1 MGRLKGV
8 NTMSTL
14 KELTKEE
21 YWYPGNATC
30 AGCGA
35 AVAIRL
41 AQKALGPRTVFVVPA
56 CCTSVIQ
63 SAFPFSAFATPCL
76 NIAFEAAAAAA
87 SGVVAAYEARGLKDV
102 TVLAWAGDGGTVDIG
117 LQALSGAAERGTNFI
132 YVCYDNEAYG
142 NTGFQ
147 RSGSS
152 PFGSLTTTT
161 PSGKREPKKD
171 VPMIM
176 VAHGIPYVATA
187 CVSYPLDFVTKLR
200 KAKEFVGTKYIQIL
214 TPCPPGWRYS
224 TEKTI
229 AMGRL
234 AVQTGIWALFEVENG
249 QFKLNPPSAALLDKA
264 KRKPV
269 EEYVREQGRFVTL
282 TPDDLEEL
290 KRWIDE
296 NWENYSRLTKSNTRA
311 NT

>member
-1 MGRLKGV
+1 MDRLEGV
-8 NTMSTL
+8 NAMSTL

-21 YWYPGNATC
+21 YFYPGHAACT
-30 AGCGA
+30 GCGA
-35 AVAIRL
+35 VIAIRL
-41 AQKALGPRTVFVVPA
+41 AQKALGPKTVFVVPA
-56 CCTSVIQ
+56 CCTSVLQ

-87 SGVVAAYEARGLKDV
+87 SGVVAAYEKRGVKDV
-102 TVLAWAGDGGTVDIG
+102 TVMAWAGDGGTVDIG

-152 PFGSLTTTT
+152 PYGSITTTT
-161 PSGKREPKKD
+161 PTGKREHKKD

-176 VAHGIPYVATA
+176 AAHGIPYVATA
-187 CVSYPLDFVTKLR
+187 CVSYPMDFVNKLK
-200 KAKEFVGTKYIQIL
+200 KAKSIVGTKYLQVL

-229 AMGRL
+229 ELGRL
-234 AVQTGIWALFEVENG
+234 AVQTGVWALFEIENG
-249 QFKLNPPSAALLDKA
+249 NFKLSSPSASLIDKT
-264 KRKPV
+264 KRKPF
-269 EEYVREQGRFVTL
+269 EEYVKWQGRFNQL
-282 TPDDLEEL
+282 TPADVEEI

-296 NWENYSRLTKSNTRA
+296 TWEKYKKLQLHV
-311 NT
+311 

>member
-1 MGRLKGV
+1 MK
-8 NTMSTL
+8 TTTTL
-14 KELTKEE
+14 KELPTEE
-21 YWYPGNATC
+21 YLLPGHAAC

-35 AVAIRL
+35 TVAIRL

-56 CCTSVIQ
+56 CCTSVLQ
-63 SAFPFSAFATPCL
+63 SAFPFTAFNMPCL

-152 PFGSLTTTT
+152 PFGSRTTTT
-161 PSGKREPKKD
+161 PTGKREHKKD

-176 VAHGIPYVATA
+176 AAHGIPYVATA
-187 CVSYPLDFVTKLR
+187 CISYPLDFVNKLK
-200 KAKEFVGTKYIQIL
+200 KAKTFVGTKYLQIL
-214 TPCPPGWRYS
+214 TPCPPGWRFS
-224 TEKTI
+224 TEKTVE
-229 AMGRL
+229 MGRL
-234 AVQTGIWALFEVENG
+234 AVQTGIWPLYEIVNGKFE
-249 QFKLNPPSAALLDKA
+249 LSSPSAALVDKT
-264 KRKPV
+264 KRKPI
-269 EEYVREQGRFVTL
+269 EEYVKHQGRFDHIV
-282 TPDDLEEL
+282 PEDVEEL

-296 NWENYSRLTKSNTRA
+296 SWEKYKRLQQGL
-311 NT
+311 

>member
-1 MGRLKGV
+1 M
-8 NTMSTL
+8 TTATTI
-14 KELTKEE
+14 KELPKEE
-21 YWYPGNATC
+21 LWFPGNASC

-35 AVAIRL
+35 AIAIRL
-41 AQKALGPRTVFVVPA
+41 AQKALGQRTVFVVPA

-87 SGVVAAYEARGLKDV
+87 SGVVAAYEKRGVKDV
-102 TVLAWAGDGGTVDIG
+102 TVMAWAGDGGTVDIG
-117 LQALSGAAERGTNFI
+117 LQSLSGAAERGTNFI

-152 PFGSLTTTT
+152 PFGSQTTTT
-161 PSGKREPKKD
+161 PTGKKEHKKN

-176 VAHGIPYVATA
+176 AAHGIPYVATA
-187 CVSYPLDFVTKLR
+187 CIAYPMDFVNKLR
-200 KAKEFVGTKYIQIL
+200 KAKTFVGTKYLQIL

-224 TEKTI
+224 TEKTVE
-229 AMGRL
+229 MGRL
-234 AVQTGIWALFEVENG
+234 AVQTGIWALYEIEQG
-249 QFKLNPPSAALLDKA
+249 KFKLNPPSSSLVDKS
-264 KRKPV
+264 KRKPI
-269 EEYVREQGRFVTL
+269 EDYVKAQGRFSQLSPSDV
-282 TPDDLEEL
+282 EEL

-296 NWENYSRLTKSNTRA
+296 TWENYKRQQFNV
-311 NT
+311 

>member
-1 MGRLKGV
+1 MGRPKGV
-8 NTMSTL
+8 SNMVTL
-14 KELTKEE
+14 KELPKEE
-21 YWYPGNATC
+21 YWLPGNVAC

-35 AVAIRL
+35 AIAIRL

-63 SAFPFSAFATPCL
+63 SAFPFTAFATPCL

-87 SGVVAAYEARGLKDV
+87 SGVVAAYETRGLKDV

-147 RSGSS
+147 RSGAS
-152 PFGSLTTTT
+152 PYGSRTTTT
-161 PSGKREPKKD
+161 PTGKKEHKKD

-176 VAHGIPYVATA
+176 AAHGIPYVATA
-187 CVSYPLDFVTKLR
+187 CISYPVDFVTKLR
-200 KAKEFVGTKYIQIL
+200 KAKEMVGTKYLQVL

-224 TEKTI
+224 TERTI
-229 AMGRL
+229 EMGRL
-234 AVQTGIWALFEVENG
+234 AVQTGIWALFEIEHG
-249 QFKLNPPSAALLDKA
+249 KFTLSTPSAQLVDKA
-264 KRKPV
+264 RRKPL
-269 EEYVREQGRFVTL
+269 EEYLELQGRFDQL
-282 TPDDLEEL
+282 TPEGVKEI
-290 KRWIDE
+290 KRWIDDT
-296 NWENYSRLTKSNTRA
+296 WENYKRLQPNV
-311 NT
+311 

>member
-1 MGRLKGV
+1 M
-8 NTMSTL
+8 TTTTI
-14 KELTKEE
+14 KELPKEE
-21 YWYPGNATC
+21 YWFPGNASC

-35 AVAIRL
+35 AIAIRL
-41 AQKALGPRTVFVVPA
+41 AQKALGQRTVFVVPA

-87 SGVVAAYEARGLKDV
+87 SGVVAAYEKRGVKDV
-102 TVLAWAGDGGTVDIG
+102 TVMAWAGDGGTVDIG

-152 PFGSLTTTT
+152 PFGSQTTTT
-161 PSGKREPKKD
+161 PTGKREHKKN

-176 VAHGIPYVATA
+176 AAHGIPYVATA
-187 CVSYPLDFVTKLR
+187 CIAYPMDFVNKLR
-200 KAKEFVGTKYIQIL
+200 KAKTFVGTKYLQIL

-224 TEKTI
+224 TEKTVE
-229 AMGRL
+229 MGRL
-234 AVQTGIWALFEVENG
+234 AVQTGIWALYEIEQGKFR
-249 QFKLNPPSAALLDKA
+249 LNPPSAGLLDKS
-264 KRKPV
+264 KRKPL
-269 EEYVREQGRFVTL
+269 EDYVKAQGRFGQLSPSDV
-282 TPDDLEEL
+282 EEL
-290 KRWIDE
+290 KRWVDE
-296 NWENYSRLTKSNTRA
+296 TWENYKRQQFNL
-311 NT
+311 

>member
-1 MGRLKGV
+1 M
-8 NTMSTL
+8 TTL

-21 YWYPGNATC
+21 YFYPGHAAC

-35 AVAIRL
+35 VIAVRL
-41 AQKALGPRTVFVVPA
+41 AQKALGPRTVFIVPA
-56 CCTSVIQ
+56 CCTSVLQ

-87 SGVVAAYEARGLKDV
+87 SGVVAAYEKRGLKDV

-152 PFGSLTTTT
+152 PYGSQTTTT
-161 PSGKREPKKD
+161 PTGKKEHKKD

-176 VAHGIPYVATA
+176 AAHGIPYVATA
-187 CVSYPLDFVTKLR
+187 CVSYPMDFVNKLR
-200 KAKEFVGTKYIQIL
+200 KAKEIVGTKYLQVL

-229 AMGRL
+229 EMGRL
-234 AVQTGIWALFEVENG
+234 AVQTGLWALFEIERG
-249 QFKLNPPSAALLDKA
+249 HFKLNPPSSGLIDKT
-264 KRKPV
+264 KRKPI
-269 EEYVREQGRFVTL
+269 EEYFKDQGRFNKI
-282 TPDDLEEL
+282 TPADVDEIN
-290 KRWIDE
+290 RWIDE
-296 NWENYSRLTKSNTRA
+296 TWENYKRLQLNV
-311 NT
+311 

>member
-8 NTMSTL
+8 NTMVTL
-14 KELTKEE
+14 KELPKEE
-21 YWYPGNATC
+21 YFYPGHAAC

-35 AVAIRL
+35 VIAIRL

-56 CCTSVIQ
+56 CCSSVLQ
-63 SAFPFSAFATPCL
+63 SAFPFTAFANPCL

-152 PFGSLTTTT
+152 PFGSRTTTT
-161 PSGKREPKKD
+161 PTGKREHKKD

-176 VAHGIPYVATA
+176 AAHGIPYVATA
-187 CVSYPLDFVTKLR
+187 CVSYPLDFVSKLK
-200 KAKEFVGTKYIQIL
+200 KAKEMVGTKYIQVL

-224 TEKTI
+224 TEKSI
-229 AMGRL
+229 EMGRL
-234 AVQTGIWALFEVENG
+234 AVQTGIWALFEVEHG
-249 QFKLNPPSAALLDKA
+249 KFKLNPPSAALMDKA
-264 KRKPV
+264 KRKPI
-269 EEYVREQGRFVTL
+269 EEYITEQGRFDQMNPELV
-282 TPDDLEEL
+282 DEL

-296 NWENYSRLTKSNTRA
+296 TWEKYKKLQLNV
-311 NT
+311 

>member
-1 MGRLKGV
+1 VSRL
-8 NTMSTL
+8 STL
-14 KELTKEE
+14 KELTTEE
-21 YWYPGNATC
+21 RFYPGHVAC

-35 AVAIRL
+35 VVALRL
-41 AQKALGPRTVFVVPA
+41 AQKALGPKTVFVVPA
-56 CCTSVIQ
+56 CCASVFQ
-63 SAFPFSAFATPCL
+63 SAFPFTAFANPCL

-87 SGVVAAYEARGLKDV
+87 SGVVVAYEARGLKDI

-152 PFGSLTTTT
+152 PFGSRTTTT
-161 PSGKREPKKD
+161 PTGKREHKKD

-176 VAHGIPYVATA
+176 AAHGIPYVATA
-187 CVSYPLDFVTKLR
+187 CVSYPLDFVAKLR
-200 KAKEFVGTKYIQIL
+200 KAKDIVGTKYIQVL

-224 TEKTI
+224 TEKSI
-229 AMGRL
+229 EMGRL
-234 AVQTGIWALFEVENG
+234 AVQTGIWALFEIEHG
-249 QFKLNPPSAALLDKA
+249 QFKLNPPSAALVDKA

-269 EEYVREQGRFVTL
+269 EEYFQHQGRFYNLSTKDV
-282 TPDDLEEL
+282 DEL
-290 KRWIDE
+290 KRWINDA
-296 NWENYSRLTKSNTRA
+296 WEKYKKLQLNV
-311 NT
+311 

>member
-1 MGRLKGV
+1 MV
-8 NTMSTL
+8 TL
-14 KELTKEE
+14 KELPREE
-21 YWYPGNATC
+21 YWLSGNATC

-63 SAFPFSAFATPCL
+63 SPFPFTAFATPCL

-87 SGVVAAYEARGLKDV
+87 SGVVAAYESRGLKDV

-117 LQALSGAAERGTNFI
+117 IQALSGAAERGTNFI

-152 PFGSLTTTT
+152 PFGSRTTTT
-161 PSGKREPKKD
+161 PTGKREHKKD

-176 VAHGIPYVATA
+176 AAHGIPYVATA
-187 CVSYPLDFVTKLR
+187 CISYPLDFVSKLR
-200 KAKEFVGTKYIQIL
+200 KAKEMVGTKYIQIL
-214 TPCPPGWRYS
+214 TPCPAGWRYS
-224 TEKTI
+224 TERTI
-229 AMGRL
+229 EMGRL
-234 AVQTGIWALFEVENG
+234 AVQTGVWALFEIEHRR
-249 QFKLNPPSAALLDKA
+249 FRLNPPSAGLVDKT
-264 KRKPV
+264 KRKPI
-269 EEYVREQGRFVTL
+269 EEYLKEQGRFNNLSPADV
-282 TPDDLEEL
+282 EEI

-296 NWENYSRLTKSNTRA
+296 AWENYKRLQLNV
-311 NT
+311 

>member
-1 MGRLKGV
+1 MGRIKGV
-8 NTMSTL
+8 KTMVTL

-35 AVAIRL
+35 AIAIRL
-41 AQKALGPRTVFVVPA
+41 AQKALGSRTVFVVPA

-63 SAFPFSAFATPCL
+63 SAFPFTAFATPCL

-87 SGVVAAYEARGLKDV
+87 SGVVAAYETRGLRDV

-117 LQALSGAAERGTNFI
+117 IQALSGAAERGTNFI

-152 PFGSLTTTT
+152 PYGSRTTTT
-161 PSGKREPKKD
+161 PTGKKEHKKD

-176 VAHGIPYVATA
+176 AAHGIPYVATA
-187 CVSYPLDFVTKLR
+187 CISYPLDFVSKLK
-200 KAKEFVGTKYIQIL
+200 KAKEMVGTKYVQVL
-214 TPCPPGWRYS
+214 TPCPAGWRFS
-224 TEKTI
+224 TERTI
-229 AMGRL
+229 EMGRL
-234 AVQTGIWALFEVENG
+234 AVQTGIWALFEVEHG
-249 QFKLNPPSAALLDKA
+249 RFKLSSPSSALIDKT
-264 KRKPV
+264 KRKPI
-269 EEYVREQGRFVTL
+269 EEYVKEQGRFDQL
-282 TPDDLEEL
+282 TTEGIEEI

-296 NWENYSRLTKSNTRA
+296 MWEKYKKLQLNV
-311 NT
+311 

>member
-1 MGRLKGV
+1 MDRLEGV

-14 KELTKEE
+14 KELSREE
-21 YWYPGNATC
+21 YFLPGNATC

-35 AVAIRL
+35 AIAIRL
-41 AQKALGPRTVFVVPA
+41 AHKALGPRTVFVVPA

-63 SAFPFSAFATPCL
+63 SAFPFTAFATPCL

-87 SGVVAAYEARGLKDV
+87 SGVVAAYEKRGLKDV

-117 LQALSGAAERGTNFI
+117 IQALSGAAERGTNFI

-152 PFGSLTTTT
+152 PYGSQTTTT
-161 PSGKREPKKD
+161 PTGKKEHKKD

-176 VAHGIPYVATA
+176 AAHGIPYVATA
-187 CVSYPLDFVTKLR
+187 CISYPLDFVNKLR
-200 KAKEFVGTKYIQIL
+200 KAKEMVGTKYIQVL

-229 AMGRL
+229 EMGRL
-234 AVQTGIWALFEVENG
+234 AVQTGIWTLFEVDHG
-249 QFKLNPPSAALLDKA
+249 RFKLSSPSAALTDKS
-264 KRKPV
+264 KRKPL
-269 EEYVREQGRFVTL
+269 EEYVKAQGRFNQL
-282 TPDDLEEL
+282 TSEDADEI

-296 NWENYSRLTKSNTRA
+296 TWENYKRLQLNV
-311 NT
+311 

>member
-1 MGRLKGV
+1 MVRVKGV
-8 NTMSTL
+8 KEMTTATTI
-14 KELTKEE
+14 KELPKEE
-21 YWYPGNATC
+21 YWFPGNATC

-35 AVAIRL
+35 AIAIRL

-87 SGVVAAYEARGLKDV
+87 SGVVAAYEKKGVKDV
-102 TVLAWAGDGGTVDIG
+102 TVMAWAGDGGTVDIG

-152 PFGSLTTTT
+152 PFGSQTTTT
-161 PSGKREPKKD
+161 PTGKREHKKN

-176 VAHGIPYVATA
+176 AAHGIPYVATA
-187 CVSYPLDFVTKLR
+187 CIAYPMDFVNKLR
-200 KAKEFVGTKYIQIL
+200 KAKTFTGTKYLQIL

-224 TEKTI
+224 TEKTVE
-229 AMGRL
+229 MGRL
-234 AVQTGIWALFEVENG
+234 AVQTGIWALYEIEQGKFR
-249 QFKLNPPSAALLDKA
+249 LNPPSAGLVDKS
-264 KRKPV
+264 KRKPI
-269 EEYVREQGRFVTL
+269 EEYVKAQGRFGQLSPSDV
-282 TPDDLEEL
+282 EEL
-290 KRWIDE
+290 KRWVDE
-296 NWENYSRLTKSNTRA
+296 TWENYKRQQFNL
-311 NT
+311 

>member
-1 MGRLKGV
+1 MV
-8 NTMSTL
+8 TL
-14 KELTKEE
+14 KELTKDE
-21 YWYPGNATC
+21 YFFPGHAACT
-30 AGCGA
+30 GCGA
-35 AVAIRL
+35 VVAIRL

-56 CCTSVIQ
+56 CCTSVLH
-63 SAFPFSAFATPCL
+63 SAFPFTAFNTPCL

-152 PFGSLTTTT
+152 PYGSRTTTT
-161 PSGKREPKKD
+161 PTGKREHKKD

-176 VAHGIPYVATA
+176 AAHGIPYVATA
-187 CVSYPLDFVTKLR
+187 CVSYPVDFVSKLK
-200 KAKEFVGTKYIQIL
+200 KAKEMVGTKYLQVL

-224 TEKTI
+224 TEKSI
-229 AMGRL
+229 EMGRL
-234 AVQTGIWALFEVENG
+234 AVQTGIWALFEIEHG
-249 QFKLNPPSAALLDKA
+249 SFKLNPPSSALIDKT

-269 EEYVREQGRFVTL
+269 EEYLKEQGRFNQL
-282 TPDDLEEL
+282 SPEDIDEL

-296 NWENYSRLTKSNTRA
+296 TWEKYKKLG
-311 NT
+311 

>member
-1 MGRLKGV
+1 M
-8 NTMSTL
+8 TTL
-14 KELTKEE
+14 KELPTEE
-21 YWYPGNATC
+21 YLLPGHAAC

-35 AVAIRL
+35 TVAIRL

-56 CCTSVIQ
+56 CCTSVLQ
-63 SAFPFSAFATPCL
+63 SAFPFTAFNMPCL

-87 SGVVAAYEARGLKDV
+87 SGVVAAYEARGIKDV

-152 PFGSLTTTT
+152 PFGSRTTTT
-161 PSGKREPKKD
+161 PTGKREHKKD

-176 VAHGIPYVATA
+176 AAHGIPYIATA
-187 CVSYPLDFVTKLR
+187 CIAYPLDFVNKLR
-200 KAKEFVGTKYIQIL
+200 KAKTFVGTKYLQIL
-214 TPCPPGWRYS
+214 TPCPPGWRFS
-224 TEKTI
+224 TEKTVE
-229 AMGRL
+229 MGRL
-234 AVQTGIWALFEVENG
+234 AVQTGIWPLYEIVNG
-249 QFKLNPPSAALLDKA
+249 KLEFSSPSAALVDKT
-264 KRKPV
+264 KRKPI
-269 EEYVREQGRFVTL
+269 EEYVKQQGRFDRI
-282 TPDDLEEL
+282 TPEDVEEL

-296 NWENYSRLTKSNTRA
+296 SWLKYDSLRKA
-311 NT
+311 NEKP

>member
-1 MGRLKGV
+1 MVK
-8 NTMSTL
+8 L

-21 YWYPGNATC
+21 YFLPGNATC

-35 AVAIRL
+35 AIAIRL

-63 SAFPFSAFATPCL
+63 SAFPFTAFATPCL

-87 SGVVAAYEARGLKDV
+87 SGVVAAYESRGLKDV

-117 LQALSGAAERGTNFI
+117 LQALSGAAERGTDFI

-152 PFGSLTTTT
+152 PFGSRTTTT
-161 PSGKREPKKD
+161 PTGKREHKKD

-176 VAHGIPYVATA
+176 AAHGIPYVATA
-187 CVSYPLDFVTKLR
+187 CVSYPLDFVSKLR
-200 KAKEFVGTKYIQIL
+200 KAKEMVGTKYLQIL

-224 TEKTI
+224 TERTVE
-229 AMGRL
+229 MGRL
-234 AVQTGIWALFEVENG
+234 AVQTGIWALFEIKNG
-249 QFKLNPPSAALLDKA
+249 LFKLSSPSTALIDRT

-269 EEYVREQGRFVTL
+269 EEYLREQGRFDQL
-282 TPDDLEEL
+282 TPEDVEEIRHWVNAL
-290 KRWIDE
+290 
-296 NWENYSRLTKSNTRA
+296 WENYKKLQLNV
-311 NT
+311 

>member
-1 MGRLKGV
+1 M
-8 NTMSTL
+8 TTL
-14 KELTKEE
+14 KELSTEE
-21 YWYPGNATC
+21 YLLPGHSAC
-30 AGCGA
+30 SGCGA
-35 AVAIRL
+35 TVAIRL
-41 AQKALGPRTVFVVPA
+41 AQKALGPKTVFVVPA
-56 CCTSVIQ
+56 CCTSVLQ
-63 SAFPFSAFATPCL
+63 SAFPFTAFDTPCL

-87 SGVVAAYEARGLKDV
+87 SGVVAAYETRGLKDV

-152 PFGSLTTTT
+152 PYGSKTTTT
-161 PSGKREPKKD
+161 PTGKREHKKD

-176 VAHGIPYVATA
+176 AAHGIPYVATA
-187 CVSYPLDFVTKLR
+187 CISYPLDFVNKL
-200 KAKEFVGTKYIQIL
+200 KTAKTIVGTKYIQIL

-229 AMGRL
+229 EMGRL
-234 AVQTGIWALFEVENG
+234 AVQTGMWALFEIDHGN
-249 QFKLNPPSAALLDKA
+249 FTLNPPSAVLVDKT
-264 KRKPV
+264 KRKPI
-269 EEYVREQGRFVTL
+269 EEYLKDQGRFGQMS
-282 TPDDLEEL
+282 PSDINEL

-296 NWENYSRLTKSNTRA
+296 SWEKYKKLQLKL
-311 NT
+311 